1 VFIAIDTSGEWCSV
15 AVSSGYHQD
24 PLAKINFSAEQL
36 GQGHSRRVV
45 AMLDDLLMQ
54 SNLQIKNAQ
63 AIVFANGPG
72 SFTGLRIACGVAQG
86 LAFGQNKPLVAVSTL
101 EVLAQRFATNRALAD
116 KSKPTL
122 VLFDARMG
130 ELYGQVFAGDFEP
143 ATKEPTALLALPKP
157 LTEPFVAKPE
167 AIGEQLNQLGVDRF
181 YAVGNAWGL
190 NLPALDKLTSRA
202 IRVDA
207 LAYPRADWLLGI
219 GQRRFAEGKTVSA
232 AQAAPLYVRDN
243 VALDS
248 HEQRLLRE
256 KNQLAR
262 QSESFAP

>member
-1 VFIAIDTSGEWCSV
+1 MFIAIDTSGDWCSV
-15 AVSSGYHQD
+15 AVGSTINQTSNSH
-24 PLAKINFSAEQL
+24 INFAAEKL

-45 AMLDDLLMQ
+45 ALLDELLTQ
-54 SNLQIKNAQ
+54 GQQQLNDVQ

-86 LAFGQNKPLVAVSTL
+86 LAFGQNKPLVQISTL
-101 EVLAQRFATNRALAD
+101 EVLAQRFASDRPAVYKDAA
-116 KSKPTL
+116 TL

-130 ELYGQVFAGDFEP
+130 ELYGQVFSSELVAV
-143 ATKEPTALLALPKP
+143 
-157 LTEPFVAKPE
+157 TEPFVLKPE
-167 AIGEQLNQLGVDRF
+167 LIGNQLTKLNIDRF

-190 NLPALDKLTSRA
+190 NLPALSLLASRVIELDSA
-202 IRVDA
+202 A
-207 LAYPRADWLLGI
+207 FPRADWLLKLGE
-219 GQRRFAEGKTVSA
+219 QYFANGKTVTA

-248 HEQRLLRE
+248 QEQRLLRE

-262 QSESFAP
+262 QSESIAL